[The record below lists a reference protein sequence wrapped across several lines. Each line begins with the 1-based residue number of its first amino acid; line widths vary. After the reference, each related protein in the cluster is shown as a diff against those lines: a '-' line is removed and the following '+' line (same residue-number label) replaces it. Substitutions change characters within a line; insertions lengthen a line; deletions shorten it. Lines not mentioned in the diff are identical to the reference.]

1 MNGIPMKPNPL
12 FNQLNGNDPN
22 GLQDRF
28 NQFKR
33 TVQGD
38 PKAIVENLV
47 ATGQM
52 SQQQFNMLSNLA
64 NVYKGSLH

>member
-1 MNGIPMKPNPL
+1 MANPL
-12 FNQLNGNDPN
+12 FSQLSGNDPN
-22 GLQDRF
+22 GLQEQFD
-28 NQFKR
+28 QFKR

-64 NVYKGSLH
+64 NVYKGWLN